1 MSKVLAKVEN
11 FEITDSMLN
20 DTIETLRAQQN
31 INITDAEDKANL
43 LEELIMRQL
52 VVQDALES
60 GVAAQEDFQK
70 LYRDILFQ
78 YSITQLFKAINVSDD
93 EARAY
98 YEANQNQF
106 AEPTVR
112 ASHILVDSE
121 KAANEFLEAIK
132 AGGSFETIAKEASSC
147 PSSERG
153 GDLGEFGRGQM
164 VPEFEQAAFALQPGE
179 VSDVVKTQFGYHI
192 IKLTDR
198 NDSVP
203 FEGVKDQIVQYL
215 SSTKQNEMYGQFTA
229 GLKDKY
235 KTNYI
240 KSQS

>member
-1 MSKVLAKVEN
+1 MSKVLAKVKD
-11 FEITDSMLN
+11 FEITDMMLEE
-20 DTIETLRAQQN
+20 TIETLRAQQN
-31 INITDAEDKANL
+31 INITDAKDKENL

-52 VVQDALES
+52 VVEDALES
-60 GVAAQEDFQK
+60 GMAAKEDFQK

-78 YSITQLFKAINVSDD
+78 YSITQLFKTIRISDE

-98 YEANQNQF
+98 YEANAAQF

-121 KAANEFLEAIK
+121 KASNEFLEAIK

-164 VPEFEQAAFALQPGE
+164 VPEFEEAAFALQPGE
-179 VSDVVKTQFGYHI
+179 ISDVVKTQFGYHI

-198 NDSVP
+198 KDVVP
-203 FEGVKDQIVQYL
+203 FEGVKEQIVQYL
-215 SSTKQNEMYGQFTA
+215 TQTKQNEMYQNFTA
-229 GLKDKY
+229 GLKEKFNVE
-235 KTNYI
+235 K
-240 KSQS
+240 K

>member
-11 FEITDSMLN
+11 FEITDAMLN
-20 DTIETLRAQQN
+20 ETIETLRAQQN

-52 VVQDALES
+52 VVEDALES
-60 GVAAQEDFQK
+60 GMAAQEDFQK

-78 YSITQLFKAINVSDD
+78 YSISQLFKTIQISDD

-98 YEANQNQF
+98 YDQNQDQF

-132 AGGSFETIAKEASSC
+132 NGGDFEMIAKEASSC

-164 VPEFEQAAFALQPGE
+164 VPEFEQAAFAMQPGE

-192 IKLTDR
+192 IKLLER
-198 NDSVP
+198 KDSIP
-203 FEGVKDQIVQYL
+203 FEGVKEQIVKFL
-215 SSTKQNEMYGQFTA
+215 TSTKQNETYGQFTSA
-229 GLKDKY
+229 LKDKY
-235 KTNYI
+235 KVE
-240 KSQS
+240 KA